1 MTFMKYMFKEMRAS
15 APDQRHYLLGESMET
30 SLATRQHV
38 ELTHSAAFELLY
50 SREGRSL
57 IKAYYEPYL
66 QLAAKHNMTY
76 ILEAPTWRANPD
88 WLFKLGY
95 NVDETTVVNRHAV
108 QFLREIQ
115 HSKSCDVIISGAI
128 GPRKSQCDSQNNMSP
143 DEAASY
149 HSVQVRALALSDVDI
164 ISGVS
169 FTCSD
174 EAIGVV
180 WAARSVGVP
189 VVISFRLEDN
199 GHLPNGESLEQ
210 AIERVD
216 AATENY
222 TSHFIVHCADLD
234 VFCHLLEEGGNWT
247 KRLHGLREPVACSA
261 PGGILTHPCRDTT
274 SQEFQRMVA
283 IKKQLPNFQIIGGC
297 TQKSGYELEELC
309 RLFNAPD

>member
-128 GPRKSQCDSQNNMSP
+128 GPRKSQCDSQNICHPTKLLPIIACRCVHWRYLMLILSP
-143 DEAASY
+143 AY
-149 HSVQVRALALSDVDI
+149 
-164 ISGVS
+164 
-169 FTCSD
+169 
-174 EAIGVV
+174 
-180 WAARSVGVP
+180 RSLVP
-189 VVISFRLEDN
+189 MK
-199 GHLPNGESLEQ
+199 P
-210 AIERVD
+210 
-216 AATENY
+216 
-222 TSHFIVHCADLD
+222 
-234 VFCHLLEEGGNWT
+234 
-247 KRLHGLREPVACSA
+247 
-261 PGGILTHPCRDTT
+261 
-274 SQEFQRMVA
+274 
-283 IKKQLPNFQIIGGC
+283 
-297 TQKSGYELEELC
+297 
-309 RLFNAPD
+309 